1 METPATRDY
10 TRLPEPI
17 ALEATITSTDVV
29 VPQEEGDEDA
39 RERGWM
45 LRTAGAI

>member
-1 METPATRDY
+1 METPEPRDY

-17 ALEATITSTDVV
+17 PLEAMITSTDVV
-29 VPQEEGDEDA
+29 VPQDEGDEAA